1 MQLNANM
8 LNTKSLLFML
18 FLLFTSVNS
27 SSIDSVQKEIG
38 GSLLELIDSPS
49 KEITNQ
55 RTRKTHAPG
64 ELSKLISSSGMYD
77 SKKNLFLSTKLKNKQ
92 IYHAAFPNP
101 ETTKMRK
108 WGLVTLVIFGTLYL
122 LIRTG
127 YNYMKTLDKF
137 FAKGVIALSNQ
148 ILLLFI
154 CLAILIVTYTYGAFD
169 NIYVN
174 WEYLIGAIAI
184 VMLSWI
190 FFNFFLL
197 TMCLFINRK
206 WEVLEYTAD
215 SFKQLKKSIKA
226 NSSKAKD
233 AKESFEFLVLKKFF
247 FTPLFPVLKSVSLRN
262 ELKFSYYF
270 ELCLLSKL
278 RLFFKLS
285 WTTWFALIVIM
296 MFWNVF
302 IIPSSL
308 FAVFIFIM
316 LIPLIGIAMTFG
328 IYIYSLKI
336 YRKIVSPVNDD
347 NINDY
352 KDIEYNSNDIFQ
364 SMSYPPYLLKYID
377 DDNELK
383 KSKQNSFSFHEHM
396 HQRPPSL
403 YEKEIFFGQSG
414 PYFLL
419 NLLQCCC
426 FIFICWTVTL
436 FGYYGPKL
444 SKEYNNTVYLYMIAG
459 FVFYLVL
466 QLLMTTI
473 AMKWL
478 TVISSVEMKRNDKC
492 VNKMINH
499 KMKEMCAIS
508 NSVLNSFKK
517 IYYDVNLRSGTPTPI
532 GDNNEYDDSNQLID
546 SDNNSVSSQN
556 QKFKLTS
563 PNIKEFLKL
572 NYNRFKKANNTSID
586 IQYELRPF
594 LKSCGNIVNNEEL
607 EFILYLIGKS
617 KKYNGTLNLNQLFDI
632 CGAILHFRQKNPQ
645 MILKFVFDN
654 YYMENKKVYRD
665 VQMKWSDVEVFLGN
679 YQEYFNKKQRHFIES
694 ESKYLGDSFTLDSF
708 IAMILTPSQYNPY

>member
-1 MQLNANM
+1 
-8 LNTKSLLFML
+8 
-18 FLLFTSVNS
+18 
-27 SSIDSVQKEIG
+27 
-38 GSLLELIDSPS
+38 
-49 KEITNQ
+49 
-55 RTRKTHAPG
+55 
-64 ELSKLISSSGMYD
+64 
-77 SKKNLFLSTKLKNKQ
+77 
-92 IYHAAFPNP
+92 
-101 ETTKMRK
+101 
-108 WGLVTLVIFGTLYL
+108 
-122 LIRTG
+122 
-127 YNYMKTLDKF
+127 
-137 FAKGVIALSNQ
+137 
-148 ILLLFI
+148 
-154 CLAILIVTYTYGAFD
+154 
-169 NIYVN
+169 
-174 WEYLIGAIAI
+174 
-184 VMLSWI
+184 
-190 FFNFFLL
+190 
-197 TMCLFINRK
+197 
-206 WEVLEYTAD
+206 
-215 SFKQLKKSIKA
+215 
-226 NSSKAKD
+226 
-233 AKESFEFLVLKKFF
+233 
-247 FTPLFPVLKSVSLRN
+247 
-262 ELKFSYYF
+262 
-270 ELCLLSKL
+270 
-278 RLFFKLS
+278 
-285 WTTWFALIVIM
+285 
-296 MFWNVF
+296 
-302 IIPSSL
+302 
-308 FAVFIFIM
+308 
-316 LIPLIGIAMTFG
+316 
-328 IYIYSLKI
+328 
-336 YRKIVSPVNDD
+336 
-347 NINDY
+347 
-352 KDIEYNSNDIFQ
+352 
-364 SMSYPPYLLKYID
+364 
-377 DDNELK
+377 
-383 KSKQNSFSFHEHM
+383 M

-617 KKYNGTLNLNQLFDI
+617 KKYNGTLNLSQLFDI